1 MKNTYI
7 LTIDYDQ
14 EKAKNNPSLADSL
27 NISEERF
34 QSLMAAAIYD
44 YGHATE
50 KGKEQFDGCASFIR
64 LLEEDKFNGNEII
77 LYAVTGYLSALR
89 LMPSLSSAAEALGEA
104 GVEDITV

>member
-7 LTIDYDQ
+7 LTIEYDE
-14 EKAKNNPSLADSL
+14 EKAKNSTTLADTL

-34 QSLMAAAIYD
+34 RSLMAAAIYD

-50 KGKEQFDGCASFIR
+50 NGKEKFDGCASFFR
-64 LLEEDKFNGNEII
+64 LLEEDKFNGNEIMM
-77 LYAVTGYLSALR
+77 YAVTGYLSALR
-89 LMPSLSSAAEALGEA
+89 FMPSFSSVAEALCEA

>member
-7 LTIDYDQ
+7 LTIEYDE
-14 EKAKNNPSLADSL
+14 EKVKNSPSLADAL

-34 QSLMAAAIYD
+34 RSLMAAAIYD

-50 KGKEQFDGCASFIR
+50 KFDGCASFMR

-77 LYAVTGYLSALR
+77 MYAVTGYLSALR
-89 LMPSLSSAAEALGEA
+89 FMPSFSSVAEALGEA

>member
-14 EKAKNNPSLADSL
+14 EKAKNSPSLADTL

-44 YGHATE
+44 YDHAAE
-50 KGKEQFDGCASFIR
+50 NGKEQFDGCASFIR
-64 LLEEDKFNGNEII
+64 LLEEDKFNGNEIM
-77 LYAVTGYLSALR
+77 LYAVTGYLSVLR
-89 LMPSLSSAAEALGEA
+89 LMPTNAKTARMLEET

>member
-14 EKAKNNPSLADSL
+14 EKAKSSTELTNVL

-34 QSLMAAAIYD
+34 RSLMAAAIFD
-44 YGHATE
+44 RSRSLENGE
-50 KGKEQFDGCASFIR
+50 NDFDGFASFMRI
-64 LLEEDKFNGNEII
+64 LEEDKLTGNELI

-89 LMPSLSSAAEALGEA
+89 LMPSFSNAAEALGEA